1 MQTLPSYLT
10 KGPYM
15 TLLYRQF
22 RSIVRLIITTSTLAA
37 LTGCNSVS
45 PTVNSDSHSKVKSVA
60 STTSTLPAIQ
70 NNDLGDNVSADKFS
84 TDKFSTDKVSA
95 DYASA
100 DYDKRAQGYDWV
112 GVIVRAESD
121 RQIDIKVRSRSD
133 IKKPTCHFDGKAT
146 LMGQDTAHGTIFQAK
161 VNDST
166 AFFQFK
172 DDKLII
178 DSTDKDALNYF
189 CSGGGSL
196 AGEYKKLAE
205 DLEI

>member
-1 MQTLPSYLT
+1 MNTSYH
-10 KGPYM
+10 
-15 TLLYRQF
+15 QF
-22 RSIVRLIITTSTLAA
+22 RSIVGLIMMTSTLAV
-37 LTGCNSVS
+37 LTGCNNVS
-45 PTVNSDSHSKVKSVA
+45 PTMNSANHSAVESVA
-60 STTSTLPAIQ
+60 STTSALPAIQ
-70 NNDLGDNVSADKFS
+70 SNILGDNVSA
-84 TDKFSTDKVSA
+84 DKFSTDKVSA

-112 GVIVRAESD
+112 GVIVRADGD

-161 VNDST
+161 VNGST

-178 DSTDKDALNYF
+178 DSPDKYALNYF

-196 AGEYKKLAE
+196 AGEYKKLAVG
-205 DLEI
+205 LEI

>member
-22 RSIVRLIITTSTLAA
+22 RSIVGLIMLTSTLAA
-37 LTGCNSVS
+37 LTGCNSMS
-45 PTVNSDSHSKVKSVA
+45 PTVNSANHSTVKSVA

-70 NNDLGDNVSADKFS
+70 NNDLGDNVSADKV
-84 TDKFSTDKVSA
+84 STDKVSA
-95 DYASA
+95 DYATA
-100 DYDKRAQGYDWV
+100 DYDKRVQGYDWV
-112 GVIVRAESD
+112 GVMVRADGD

-172 DDKLII
+172 GDTLVI
-178 DSTDKDALNYF
+178 DSSGKYALNYF

-196 AGEYKKLAE
+196 AGEYKKLAVG
-205 DLEI
+205 LEI

>member
-1 MQTLPSYLT
+1 MNTSYH
-10 KGPYM
+10 
-15 TLLYRQF
+15 QF
-22 RSIVRLIITTSTLAA
+22 RSIVGLMMMTSTLAA

-45 PTVNSDSHSKVKSVA
+45 PTVHSDSHSTVKSVA
-60 STTSTLPAIQ
+60 STTSALPAIQ
-70 NNDLGDNVSADKFS
+70 SNILGDNIAA
-84 TDKFSTDKVSA
+84 DKVSA
-95 DYASA
+95 DYATA

-121 RQIDIKVRSRSD
+121 RQIDIKVRSRND

-146 LMGQDTAHGTIFQAK
+146 LMGQDIAHGTIFQAK

-172 DDKLII
+172 DDTLII
-178 DSTDKDALNYF
+178 DSPDKYALNYF

-196 AGEYKKLAE
+196 AGEYKKLAVGI
-205 DLEI
+205 EI

>member
-22 RSIVRLIITTSTLAA
+22 RSIVGLIMLTSTLAA
-37 LTGCNSVS
+37 LTGCNSMS
-45 PTVNSDSHSKVKSVA
+45 PTVNSANHSTVKSVA

-70 NNDLGDNVSADKFS
+70 NNDLGDNVSADKV
-84 TDKFSTDKVSA
+84 STDKVSA
-95 DYASA
+95 DYATA
-100 DYDKRAQGYDWV
+100 DYDKRVQGYDWV
-112 GVIVRAESD
+112 GVMVRADGD

-133 IKKPTCHFDGKAT
+133 IKKPTCYFDGKAT
-146 LMGQDTAHGTIFQAK
+146 LMGQDTAHGMIFQSK
-161 VNDST
+161 VNGST

-172 DDKLII
+172 DDSLII
-178 DSTDKDALNYF
+178 DSPDKYALNYF

-205 DLEI
+205 GLEI

>member
-15 TLLYRQF
+15 NTSYRQF
-22 RSIVRLIITTSTLAA
+22 RSIVGLIMMTSTLAA

-70 NNDLGDNVSADKFS
+70 SNILGDNVSAD
-84 TDKFSTDKVSA
+84 TVSA
-95 DYASA
+95 DYATA
-100 DYDKRAQGYDWV
+100 NYDKRAQGYDWV

-146 LMGQDTAHGTIFQAK
+146 LMGQDTAHGTIFQAT

-178 DSTDKDALNYF
+178 DSVDKYALNYF

>member
-1 MQTLPSYLT
+1 
-10 KGPYM
+10 M

-22 RSIVRLIITTSTLAA
+22 RSIVGLIMMTSTLAA
-37 LTGCNSVS
+37 LTGCNSMS
-45 PTVNSDSHSKVKSVA
+45 PTVDSDSHSTVKSVA
-60 STTSTLPAIQ
+60 STTSALPAIES
-70 NNDLGDNVSADKFS
+70 NILGDN
-84 TDKFSTDKVSA
+84 VSA

-112 GVIVRAESD
+112 GVMVRAGSD

-133 IKKPTCHFDGKAT
+133 IKKPTCHFDSKAT
-146 LMGQDTAHGTIFQAK
+146 LMGQDTAHGMIFQSK
-161 VNDST
+161 VNGST

-172 DDKLII
+172 DDSLII
-178 DSTDKDALNYF
+178 DSPDKYALNYF

-205 DLEI
+205 GLEI

>member
-15 TLLYRQF
+15 NTSYRQF
-22 RSIVRLIITTSTLAA
+22 RSIVGLIIMTSTLAA
-37 LTGCNSVS
+37 LTGCNSMS
-45 PTVNSDSHSKVKSVA
+45 PTVNSDSHSAVKIV
-60 STTSTLPAIQ
+60 TSETLAMPVS
-70 NNDLGDNVSADKFS
+70 NNNILG
-84 TDKFSTDKVSA
+84 DKVSA
-95 DYASA
+95 DYATA

-112 GVIVRAESD
+112 GVMVRADGD

-172 DDKLII
+172 GDTLVI
-178 DSTDKDALNYF
+178 DSSGKYALNYF

-196 AGEYKKLAE
+196 AGEYKKLAVG
-205 DLEI
+205 LEI

>member
-15 TLLYRQF
+15 NTSYRQF
-22 RSIVRLIITTSTLAA
+22 RSIVGLIIMTSTLAA
-37 LTGCNSVS
+37 LTGCNSMS
-45 PTVNSDSHSKVKSVA
+45 PTVNSDSHSAVKIV
-60 STTSTLPAIQ
+60 TSETLAMPVS
-70 NNDLGDNVSADKFS
+70 NNNILG
-84 TDKFSTDKVSA
+84 DKVSA
-95 DYASA
+95 DYATA

-112 GVIVRAESD
+112 GVMVRADGD

-172 DDKLII
+172 GDTLVI
-178 DSTDKDALNYF
+178 DSSDKYALNYF

-196 AGEYKKLAE
+196 AGEYKKLAAGL
-205 DLEI
+205 DI